1 MNKLWL
7 GYFLFIDINPC
18 MVLVDW
24 TQICISPL
32 HIRAYQLLCCHG
44 ADRQSCGASLSWHRI
59 ASGINKH
66 FPQSS
71 CNQNDFLCQ
80 LKIVINDQESWFIIS
95 AMHNRH
101 CEDEL
106 CCALPRLINKMN
118 NEASRAVAASFV
130 GKISRVP
137 TLFSHLY
144 PLPPH
149 THT

>member
-7 GYFLFIDINPC
+7 RYFLFIDINPW

-106 CCALPRLINKMN
+106 YCALPRLINKMN